1 MGSFTE
7 VEITLTM
14 RPHCA
19 VRMPGN
25 YEVKSASTVLDMI
38 ARAQG
43 LTEFANRDRIVV
55 HRQTGTET
63 KQIPFNYSRV
73 ADGKAENPFVQP
85 GDIIVV
91 P

>member
-1 MGSFTE
+1 
-7 VEITLTM
+7 
-14 RPHCA
+14 
-19 VRMPGN
+19 
-25 YEVKSASTVLDMI
+25 VLDMI

-55 HRQTGTET
+55 HRQNASGTT
-63 KQIPFNYSRV
+63 QLPFNYSRV
-73 ADGKAENPFVQP
+73 ADGKAENFFVQP

>member
-1 MGSFTE
+1 MIG
-7 VEITLTM
+7 
-14 RPHCA
+14 A

-25 YEVKSASTVLDMI
+25 YEVNSAATVLDLI

-55 HRQTGTET
+55 KRQTGATT

-73 ADGKAENPFVQP
+73 AEGKDENPFVQP